1 MTTQQ
6 TVLVVD
12 DDDDIVRL
20 LDINLTNEGYHV
32 LKASDG
38 FEAIRLMETH
48 HVCLLILDIM
58 MPGIDGIEV
67 CRKIR
72 EKSSIPI
79 ILLSA
84 KDSDTDKVVGLSVGA
99 DDYIIKPFSTVELL
113 ARVKAQLRR
122 YMFFNQNI
130 TNAIDQTIRIRGL
143 EMNEQSRDV
152 SLYGEKLRLTKTEFE
167 ILLLLAKTPNRV
179 YTLEE
184 IFESVWKERYFES
197 HNTVMVHIARLR
209 EKLND
214 GIRDDQ
220 IIKNV
225 WGVGYK
231 IEN

>member
-20 LDINLTNEGYHV
+20 LDINLTNEGFHV

-67 CRKIR
+67 CRQIR
-72 EKSSIPI
+72 EKSNIPI

-130 TNAIDQTIRIRGL
+130 TNSIDQTIRIHGL
-143 EMNEQSRDV
+143 EIKEQSRDV
-152 SLYGEKLRLTKTEFE
+152 SLYGEKLKLTKTEFE

>member
-20 LDINLTNEGYHV
+20 LDIHLTNEGYHV

-38 FEAIRLMETH
+38 FEAIHLMETH

-99 DDYIIKPFSTVELL
+99 DDYIIKPFSTVELM

-130 TNAIDQTIRIRGL
+130 TNSIDQTIRIRGL
-143 EMNEQSRDV
+143 EMNERSRDV
-152 SLYGEKLRLTKTEFE
+152 SLYGEKLKLTKTEFE